1 MNNSKNS
8 ISRREMCSLI
18 GLGIVGL
25 TLPFGCMSSAKN
37 FNLANIHFKNLYEV
51 ADLIKNKTISS
62 VELTQLILDR
72 IESIDKRLH
81 SYITIMSEYSLK
93 RAKMADE
100 QLLKGNYQGPLHGVP
115 IAVKDLIFTK
125 NAPTTGGLS
134 FFKDFVPEYN
144 ATVLEKLENAGAII
158 LGKLNLT
165 EGAMAGYH
173 SDFEIPI
180 NPWEEQHWAGAS
192 SSGSGVATAAGLCF
206 GSLGTDT
213 GGSIRFPSMAN
224 GVVGLKPT
232 FGRVSKYGVLPLSD
246 SLDHVGPLTRCVK
259 DTAIMFDVISGY
271 DEKDPNS
278 INKPASN
285 LSAELT
291 KGINGLR
298 IGLDESYIADGVDK
312 DIVDSILN
320 AVDKLEELGA
330 EIVRFKIPWDKNAL
344 GGIWFNVCAPE
355 AAIAHKIN
363 YPSKEDL
370 YGQYFRDF
378 LAYGKSVSKKD
389 YEDAKLAKEAFKKE
403 FLKIFNNIDVIVAPA
418 GTLPEGITH
427 EIQRGGMEAFNP
439 YEASGNMHF
448 ATPANLAG
456 TPAITFQCGK
466 SNEGYPH
473 SLQLMGAPFSESILC
488 RLGYEFEQATEWHKR
503 HPAI

>member
-25 TLPFGCMSSAKN
+25 TLPLGCISSAKN
-37 FNLANIHFKNLYEV
+37 FSLENLHFKNLYEV
-51 ADLIKNKTISS
+51 ADLIKNKTISAA
-62 VELTQLILDR
+62 ELTQLMLDR
-72 IESIDKRLH
+72 IERIDKKLH
-81 SYITIMSEYSLK
+81 SYAAVMREYSLK

-100 QLLKGNYQGPLHGVP
+100 QLAKGNYLGPLHGVP
-115 IAVKDLIFTK
+115 IAVKDLVFTK
-125 NAPTTGGLS
+125 NAITTGGLS
-134 FFKDFVPEYN
+134 FYKDFVPEYN

-173 SDFEIPI
+173 KDFEIPI
-180 NPWEEQHWAGAS
+180 NPWEEEHWAGAS

-246 SLDHVGPLTRCVK
+246 SLDHVGPMTRCVK
-259 DTAIMFDVISGY
+259 DAAIMFDVISGY
-271 DEKDPNS
+271 DENDPNS
-278 INKPASN
+278 INRPASN
-285 LSAELT
+285 VSAELAN
-291 KGINGLR
+291 GIKGLR
-298 IGLDESYIADGVDK
+298 IGLDESYIADNVDEE
-312 DIVDSILN
+312 VVASILN
-320 AVDKLEELGA
+320 AINKYEELGA

-344 GGIWFNVCAPE
+344 GGIWFNICTTE
-355 AAIAHKIN
+355 AKIAHKIN
-363 YPSKEDL
+363 YPSKEDF
-370 YGQYFRDF
+370 YGPYFRDF
-378 LAYGKSVSKKD
+378 LAYGTSVSQED
-389 YEDAKLAKEAFKKE
+389 YEDAKLAKETFKDE
-403 FLKIFNNIDVIVAPA
+403 FLRLFNNVDVIVAPA
-418 GTLPEGITH
+418 GTLPEGITP

-439 YEASGNMHF
+439 YVATANMHF
-448 ATPANLAG
+448 TIPANLSG
-456 TPAITFQCGK
+456 TPALTFQCGK

-488 RLGYEFEQATEWHKR
+488 RLGYEYEQATEWHKR

>member
-1 MNNSKNS
+1 
-8 ISRREMCSLI
+8 
-18 GLGIVGL
+18 
-25 TLPFGCMSSAKN
+25 
-37 FNLANIHFKNLYEV
+37 
-51 ADLIKNKTISS
+51 
-62 VELTQLILDR
+62 
-72 IESIDKRLH
+72 
-81 SYITIMSEYSLK
+81 
-93 RAKMADE
+93 
-100 QLLKGNYQGPLHGVP
+100 
-115 IAVKDLIFTK
+115 
-125 NAPTTGGLS
+125 
-134 FFKDFVPEYN
+134 
-144 ATVLEKLENAGAII
+144 
-158 LGKLNLT
+158 
-165 EGAMAGYH
+165 
-173 SDFEIPI
+173 
-180 NPWEEQHWAGAS
+180 
-192 SSGSGVATAAGLCF
+192 
-206 GSLGTDT
+206 
-213 GGSIRFPSMAN
+213 MAN

-259 DTAIMFDVISGY
+259 DAAIMFDVISGY
-271 DEKDPNS
+271 DEKDPHS

-285 LSAELT
+285 LSAELA

-312 DIVDSILN
+312 DIVDSILI

-355 AAIAHKIN
+355 AAVAHKIN

-370 YGQYFRDF
+370 YGPYFRDF

-389 YEDAKLAKEAFKKE
+389 YEGAKLAKETFKEE
-403 FLKIFNNIDVIVAPA
+403 FLRIFRNLDVIVAPA

-427 EIQRGGMEAFNP
+427 EIQRGNMEAFDP
-439 YEASGNMHF
+439 YVAAVNMHF
-448 ATPANLAG
+448 TIPSDLSG

-466 SNEGYPH
+466 SNEGFPH
-473 SLQLMGAPFSESILC
+473 SLQLMGAPLSESILC